1 MRLGVHRRR
10 GERGFT
16 LIEVL
21 ISLVVLAFGL
31 LSLARGMARAS
42 HSDMEAFQRSEALT
56 LVQDMVDRIN
66 LNRKNAALYVGDY
79 VPAGAVEDCTAAL
92 TQVDVDMCEWRNL
105 LRGIS
110 TREGQS
116 NIGAPLAPRGCI
128 TASPDPN
135 VYVVALAWQGVVPTD
150 RPLGSCGQDAFDR
163 EENRRVY
170 STVLQIATLGT

>member
-1 MRLGVHRRR
+1 MTRASPRSRL
-10 GERGFT
+10 ERGFT
-16 LIEVL
+16 LIEIL

-42 HSDMEAFQRSEALT
+42 HSDMEAFQRSEAIT

-79 VPAGAVEDCTAAL
+79 VPAGAVEDCTAAAN
-92 TQVDVDMCEWRNL
+92 QVEGDACEWRNM

-110 TREGQS
+110 TRDGQS

-128 TASPDPN
+128 VATPDPN
-135 VYVVALAWQGVVPTD
+135 VYVVALAWQGVVPTE
-150 RPLGSCGQDAFDR
+150 RPFSSCGQDAFDN
-163 EENRRVY
+163 ESNRRVY
-170 STVLQIATLGT
+170 STVIQIATLGT